1 MNKLAISETDHPN
14 RLEKKYDYYDMA
26 EAWAAGIKYSLD
38 ITDGK
43 RPAPTIPHQAHEE
56 FDRFL
61 DKLEVS
67 TSEKEPQPGQQ
78 ADDGGVGL
86 EEGSHGGSGVD
97 VDGHEDTTE

>member
-1 MNKLAISETDHPN
+1 
-14 RLEKKYDYYDMA
+14 MA

-97 VDGHEDTTE
+97 VMDMRILPSNSQPKKNTIATDYSQD